1 MDDLVKRLI
10 EANEN
15 GVQGCL
21 GSDIFY
27 LSAERID
34 FLNKKLEQ
42 SQQRVKEL
50 EERIKKIP
58 TSLSSLICEGY
69 LENEVDARELEV
81 VMMKL
86 RHRLLTTNNDSE

>member
-1 MDDLVKRLI
+1 MAIGLQLKDEIKWCIKENNHNLSMEALEACLNCI
-10 EANEN
+10 E
-15 GVQGCL
+15 
-21 GSDIFY
+21 
-27 LSAERID
+27 
-34 FLNKKLEQ
+34 KLEQ
-42 SQQRVKEL
+42 SEQRVKEL

-86 RHRLLTTNNDSE
+86 RHRLLTTNKDSK

>member
-1 MDDLVKRLI
+1 MHDLKDL
-10 EANEN
+10 
-15 GVQGCL
+15 
-21 GSDIFY
+21 DITEFTRSKEEGY
-27 LSAERID
+27 FISSNAPSSGLFI
-34 FLNKKLEQ
+34 KLERYKELE
-42 SQQRVKEL
+42 QRVKEL

-86 RHRLLTTNNDSE
+86 RHRLLTTNKDSK